1 MSECPEGV
9 WAMLLPKTETDFA
22 LELWEDL
29 SDEST

>member
-1 MSECPEGV
+1 MSECPEDV
-9 WAMLLPKTETDFA
+9 QATLLQKTETDFA

>member
-1 MSECPEGV
+1 MSERPEGV
-9 WAMLLPKTETDFA
+9 LLQKTEIDFA